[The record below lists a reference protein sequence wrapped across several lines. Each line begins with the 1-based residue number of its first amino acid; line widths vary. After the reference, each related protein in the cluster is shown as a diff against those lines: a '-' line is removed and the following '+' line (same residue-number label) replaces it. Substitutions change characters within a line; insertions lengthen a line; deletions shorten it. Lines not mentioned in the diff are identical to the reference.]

1 MLRCILDKQKSPSNR
16 GFFFCGCPI
25 SHVNFKR
32 LVPWDF
38 CLLDSDYIRT
48 SNAGPCPASAQEVL
62 LLVLRKLFRRRAE
75 PDVQLEKGLEKTR
88 RGVFSEITRLF
99 DRADIDEELYEDLEM
114 LLIQADVGWDVS
126 QQLVADL
133 RKRVAVDHIVNPA
146 DAREILRLD
155 MVTILELATRNR
167 KVKILQRGVPYVIL
181 VVGVNGTGKTTSI
194 AKLIN
199 YHQQFGRTVVVA
211 AADTFRAAAI
221 DQIKVWGERLNVP
234 VIAHQ
239 QGADP
244 GAVVFDAMQAAHNRN
259 ADVLIVD
266 TAGRLH
272 NKYNLMAEL
281 HKLRNI
287 MQKTV
292 AAAPQ
297 EVLLV
302 IDATTGQNGLVQA
315 HEFTK
320 SVDVTDIMISK
331 LDGTSKGGIAFS
343 VAKELG
349 TPISYIGT
357 GEKATDMAEFRP
369 DTYVDSL
376 FFSEGEGL

>member
-1 MLRCILDKQKSPSNR
+1 M
-16 GFFFCGCPI
+16 
-25 SHVNFKR
+25 
-32 LVPWDF
+32 
-38 CLLDSDYIRT
+38 
-48 SNAGPCPASAQEVL
+48 
-62 LLVLRKLFRRRAE
+62 VLRRLFRRQAE
-75 PDVQLEKGLEKTR
+75 PDIQIEKGLEKTR
-88 RGVFSEITRLF
+88 RGVFSEITKLF
-99 DRADIDEELYEDLEM
+99 DRSEIDEELYEDLEM

-126 QQLVADL
+126 QQLVEDL
-133 RKRVAVDHIVNPA
+133 RSKVDAEKIVTPS
-146 DAREILRLD
+146 DAREILRLE
-155 MVTILELATRNR
+155 MIKLLELATRNR
-167 KVKILQRGVPYVIL
+167 KVKILQRGVPFVIL

-194 AKLIN
+194 AKLIQ
-199 YHQQFGRTVVVA
+199 YHQQFGRSVMVA
-211 AADTFRAAAI
+211 AGDTFRAAAI
-221 DQIKVWGERLNVP
+221 DQLAVWGERLNVP

-259 ADVLIVD
+259 VDVLIVD

-272 NKYNLMAEL
+272 TKYNLMAEL

-292 AAAPQ
+292 ENAPQ

-315 HEFTK
+315 AEFAK
-320 SVDVTDIMISK
+320 SVDITDIMISK
-331 LDGTSKGGIAFS
+331 LDSTAKGGIAFA

-349 TPISYIGT
+349 TPISYVGT

-376 FFSEGEGL
+376 FFGEGEGF